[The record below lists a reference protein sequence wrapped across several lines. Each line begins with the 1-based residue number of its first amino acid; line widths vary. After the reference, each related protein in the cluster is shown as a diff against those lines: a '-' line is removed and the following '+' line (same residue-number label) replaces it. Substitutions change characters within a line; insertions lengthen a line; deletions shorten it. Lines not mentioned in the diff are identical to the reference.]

1 MQYREFKAE
10 PPLSNY
16 IECFWALDG
25 NGHRDPTH
33 PPERLLP
40 DGCIELVLN
49 FEAPFHERKEDGR
62 FERQPTR
69 LIVGQMTR
77 PVLIAPTGV
86 VQILGIRFAPGG
98 TLPFF
103 PVPPDEFTNVILPID
118 DIAPSLDRD
127 LSQRLYDVPELPKKI
142 EILNA
147 LLLKGLSIYR
157 ERGRSLQ
164 GPIHRI
170 VHRSGQVPI
179 DELACDLGISGRQ
192 LERRFLREVGLGP
205 KLLSRI
211 LRFQQVFRAVERSDQ
226 NWARI
231 AADCGYYDQAHLIRD
246 FGQFAGQTPSI
257 LMDHFTPFSEF
268 FTRKRRMSDFSKPPH

>member
-1 MQYREFKAE
+1 MQYLEFKAE

-25 NGHRDPTH
+25 IRDPD
-33 PPERLLP
+33 PSQPLERLFP

-49 FEAPFHERKEDGR
+49 FEAPFRERKEDGR
-62 FERQPTR
+62 FERQPSR
-69 LIVGQMTR
+69 LVVGQMTR
-77 PVLIAPTGV
+77 PVLIAPSGD

-118 DIAPSLDRD
+118 DLAPSLDRD
-127 LSQRLYDVPELPKKI
+127 LSQRLYDAPELPKKI

-147 LLLKGLSIYR
+147 LLLERLSIYR

-170 VHRSGQVPI
+170 VHHGGQVPV
-179 DELACDLGISGRQ
+179 DELANEMGISGRQ
-192 LERRFLREVGLGP
+192 LERRFLCEVGLGP
-205 KLLSRI
+205 KLLCRI

-226 NWARI
+226 SWARI

-246 FGQFAGQTPSI
+246 FGQFAGQAPSI
-257 LMDHFTPFSEF
+257 LMDHFTPFSEY